1 MNTTLKANTEGHG
14 VLEHADAIGVLS
26 FAELF
31 EIVVRRRTIWIV
43 TPMVTGVL
51 AIAVA
56 LILPPQ
62 FRSTTSFVPEITGPG
77 ATDATSFFSEQAAA
91 FGFDFGNAASADAAF
106 YVELLRSRGVREAIV
121 HTEFQSTKTAFR
133 GGLVEFF
140 GRSDVT
146 PPEKAAE
153 KALKDLLSK
162 TRVARDGV
170 TGLVTLSTTTSDA
183 SISQQIA
190 TAYLVE
196 LERFN
201 KEKRTTRTR
210 TRVEFL
216 ARQLAAAENNLRTVE
231 DSALAFLEEN
241 RLFQDSPDL
250 VFRKARLDRQI
261 TLNVGIVS
269 RLQQQLEQAQ
279 LALLRETPTI
289 SIVDSPNIPEDKVSP
304 RRTMMVISA
313 TALGFLGGLL
323 LSLAVEG
330 CARIYAAL
338 SPGTRSIVDRLT
350 RWIPARGRSDSAPP
364 PPPAVV

>member
-1 MNTTLKANTEGHG
+1 MKANAEDHG
-14 VLEHADAIGVLS
+14 VLEHANATGVLS

-31 EIVVRRRTIWIV
+31 EIVVRRRRIWTV
-43 TPMVTGVL
+43 TLMVTAVL
-51 AIAVA
+51 AVAVA

-62 FRSTTSFVPEITGPG
+62 FRSTASFVPEITGPG
-77 ATDATSFFSEQAAA
+77 AAEPTSFLSEQASA

-106 YVELLRSRGVREAIV
+106 YVELLRSREIREAIV
-121 HTEFQSTKTAFR
+121 HKEFHSTKTTFR
-133 GGLVEFF
+133 GDLVEFF
-140 GRSDVT
+140 EHSDVT
-146 PPEKAAE
+146 PPEKATE
-153 KALKDLLSK
+153 RALKDLLAK

-170 TGLVTLSTTTSDA
+170 SGLVTLSTTTSDA

-201 KEKRTTRTR
+201 KEQRTTRTR
-210 TRVEFL
+210 TRLEFL
-216 ARQLAAAENNLRTVE
+216 ARQLEAAEDNLRTVE

-279 LALLRETPTI
+279 LDLLRKTPTI
-289 SIVDSPNIPEDKVSP
+289 SVVDSPNTPEARVSP
-304 RRTMMVISA
+304 RRKLIVLSA
-313 TALGFLGGLL
+313 ATLGFLGGLL
-323 LSLAVEG
+323 LTLAVEG
-330 CARIYAAL
+330 YARIYAAL

-350 RWIPARGRSDSAPP
+350 RWIPGRGHSDSSP